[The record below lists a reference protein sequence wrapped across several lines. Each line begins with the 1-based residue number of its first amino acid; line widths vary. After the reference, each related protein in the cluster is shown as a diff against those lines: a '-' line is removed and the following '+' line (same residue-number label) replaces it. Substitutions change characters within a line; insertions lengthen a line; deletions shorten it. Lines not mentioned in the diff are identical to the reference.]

1 MRSIKGN
8 KPTKKSGFVQGYFP
22 IQECKKYFGN
32 GPIIYRSS
40 WEKKFCLYCER
51 NPEIIQWSSE
61 SLSIKYFNPL
71 DEKYHTYFPDFVVK
85 TSNERTIIVE
95 VKPKA
100 QLKKPNPPKRKTP
113 KQLESY
119 KWAYSAF
126 VTNMCKKKYAE
137 EYAKNR
143 GWEYMLVTEDFF
155 TKTLNS

>member
-1 MRSIKGN
+1 MGK
-8 KPTKKSGFVQGYFP
+8 
-22 IQECKKYFGN
+22 
-32 GPIIYRSS
+32 
-40 WEKKFCLYCER
+40 
-51 NPEIIQWSSE
+51 EILLILWKESSE

-71 DEKYHTYFPDFVVK
+71 DEKYHTYFPDFVVR
-85 TSNERTIIVE
+85 TADGRTIIVE

-113 KQLESY
+113 KQIESY

-137 EYAKNR
+137 EFAKNR

-155 TKTLNS
+155 AKTIN

>member
-8 KPTKKSGFVQGYFP
+8 KPSKKSGFVQGYFP
-22 IQECKKYFGN
+22 ILECKKYFGN

-71 DEKYHTYFPDFVVK
+71 DEKYHTYFPDFVVR
-85 TSNERTIIVE
+85 TADGRTIIVE

-100 QLKKPNPPKRKTP
+100 QLKKPNPPKRKT
-113 KQLESY
+113 KH
-119 KWAYSAF
+119 
-126 VTNMCKKKYAE
+126 TN
-137 EYAKNR
+137 
-143 GWEYMLVTEDFF
+143 TI
-155 TKTLNS
+155 